1 MAYTPQT
8 TVLNRAAL
16 NAATAAT
23 LPAYPIEMLGFT
35 TNGDGGGGQF
45 TIGPTV
51 GSGNGGTILN
61 DASGRSW
68 YRLISGTTYNVKW
81 FGCQCDGVTNDTTNL
96 NNCTAA
102 LSAAGGGVA
111 MFQNNMLLDPFTLPS
126 NVTLQGNIPGPYSS
140 INSTN
145 VTKYP
150 VLKVNSTGSTFLTMG
165 TQDSAVK
172 DLAIYWPSQVAVTAS
187 TPNVYPY
194 GITSP
199 AASNGGNTIKG
210 LTLINAYDGIF
221 GSFARGSIQDCL
233 IGAFNSGIVLDSQ
246 ADFFVMDRVF
256 HQVMWDI
263 YAGVGPGSTIDTW
276 VKANGSALT
285 ILRADG
291 FMINNWGVFW
301 MGVGIVLSDS
311 AVSSLSPKN
320 GYGHFNNIE
329 IDTVLYGVNA
339 QSTDNT
345 GGGVIFTNM
354 NVASANTDMNLSTG
368 GTSPPQVS
376 WIGGDSRGTGH
387 YSIGAGTLS
396 CRDVQGINHAAK
408 VTAPSMPASLTYVTN
423 PYPFPVRVYI
433 SGGTI
438 ADWYISGSTIPNSA
452 ANIFAVL
459 DVGEQIALN
468 YTGSPVWS
476 WFGL

>member
-8 TVLNRAAL
+8 TVVNIAAL
-16 NAATAAT
+16 QAAISQT
-23 LPAYPIEMLGFT
+23 LPSYPINVLGFYAA
-35 TNGDGGGGQF
+35 GDGGGGQF
-45 TIGPTV
+45 ILGTTTTANGVTV
-51 GSGNGGTILN
+51 FN

-68 YRLISGTTYNVKW
+68 YRQYTGNSFNVRW
-81 FGCQCDGVTNDTTNL
+81 GGCKCDGTTNDTTALNL
-96 NNCTAA
+96 VTAA
-102 LSAAGGGVA
+102 LSAIGGGVA
-111 MFQNNMLLDPFTLPS
+111 LFQNNMLLDPFTLPS
-126 NVTLQGNIPGPYSS
+126 NVELRGNVSGPYSS
-140 INSTN
+140 INSSN
-145 VTKYP
+145 VTTYP
-150 VLKVNSTGSTFLTMG
+150 VLKVNSTGSTFITMG
-165 TQDSAVK
+165 AQDSALR
-172 DLAIYWPSQVAVTAS
+172 DFAIYWPSQVAVTAS

-246 ADFFVMDRVF
+246 ADFMVMDRVF

-263 YAGVGPGSTIDTW
+263 YAGVGPGSNIDTW

-311 AVSSLSPKN
+311 AVSALSPKN

-354 NVASANTDMNLSTG
+354 NVASATTDMNLSTG
-368 GTSPPQVS
+368 GTSPPQIS
-376 WIGGDSRGTGH
+376 WVGGDSRGTGH

-396 CRDVQGINHAAK
+396 CRDVQGINHAQK
-408 VTAPSMPASLTYVTN
+408 VTAPSVPASLTYVTN
-423 PYPFPVRVYI
+423 PFPFPCRIFI
-433 SGGTI
+433 SGGTVS
-438 ADWYISGSTIPNSA
+438 DFYISGNTIPNSS
-452 ANIFAVL
+452 ANISLVL
-459 DVGEQIALN
+459 DVGEQVALN
-468 YTGSPVWS
+468 YSGSPVWS